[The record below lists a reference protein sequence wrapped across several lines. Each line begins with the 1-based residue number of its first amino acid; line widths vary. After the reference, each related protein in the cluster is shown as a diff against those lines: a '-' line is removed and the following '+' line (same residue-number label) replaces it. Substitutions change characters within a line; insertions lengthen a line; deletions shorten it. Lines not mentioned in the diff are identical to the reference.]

1 MGFGILFFGYLLL
14 FFCRGVDIFPDTLA
28 YIVIFAALYVLASH
42 SAYFKNAKLFAM
54 MLLPV
59 GAVTD
64 VFLFLGV
71 FTDFE
76 VGFVSEV
83 MAILS
88 AMTLLIFHYFL
99 FDGIRAL
106 ALDLHLP
113 KIADHA
119 RRNWWI
125 TVLYY
130 ALVILASLRLSFLE
144 EAMRYFGIIVPVV
157 GLCWVVLNAVLI
169 YTCYM
174 KICLEGD
181 EDMDYANGIFRLP
194 DFSKSGRKKKE
205 KSDGDGG
212 KTGRHRR

>member
-14 FFCRGVDIFPDTLA
+14 FFCRGAELFPDTLA
-28 YIVIFAALYVLASH
+28 YILIFIALRTLTRH
-42 SAYFKNAKLFAM
+42 SEHFKNAKLFAM

-59 GAVTD
+59 GVVTD
-64 VFLFLGV
+64 VFLFLGK
-71 FTDFE
+71 FTPFE
-76 VGFVSEV
+76 AGFVSEV
-83 MAILS
+83 MQILS

-99 FDGIRAL
+99 FEGIRAL
-106 ALDLHLP
+106 ALELHLP

-130 ALVILASLRLSFLE
+130 VLVIFTSLRLCFME
-144 EAMRYFGIIVPVV
+144 EAMRYFGILVLVIGV
-157 GLCWVVLNAVLI
+157 CWIVLNAVLI
-169 YTCYM
+169 YSCYM

-194 DFSKSGRKKKE
+194 DLSKSRRKKNASDSGNDKSGR
-205 KSDGDGG
+205 
-212 KTGRHRR
+212 RRR